1 MAETEANTTNTR
13 SRSNTVQE
21 NNDSHDSVRV
31 AVRIRPQ
38 MPREIEEGAQT
49 CITVPDRSI
58 PQISVDQSDKAFT
71 YDYAYDADL
80 GQRHIYDNSVNQ
92 LVNGCFDGFNATV
105 LAYGQTGAGKTFTM
119 GTGFQHQRIDF
130 SDDDNTV
137 GLVPRALKHI
147 FNMTMMN
154 STEKP
159 ETSPENSTTDISSKS
174 SSPNIT
180 DFSMKISFM
189 ELYNEQII
197 DLLSNQ
203 DRSKES

>member
-1 MAETEANTTNTR
+1 MAETENNTTSTR
-13 SRSNTVQE
+13 SRSNTTTQE
-21 NNDSHDSVRV
+21 NNNDSHDSVRV

-49 CITVPDRSI
+49 CINVPDRNI
-58 PQISVDQSDKAFT
+58 PQIQVDQSDRAYT

-80 GQRHIYDNSVNQ
+80 GQREIYENSVNQ

-137 GLVPRALKHI
+137 GLVPRALKRI
-147 FNMTMMN
+147 FNIN
-154 STEKP
+154 EDKN
-159 ETSPENSTTDISSKS
+159 ENLDSSDPK
-174 SSPNIT
+174 IT